1 MTKKEGWSSTW
12 FWRSGQIVDKCCLN
26 SQDKLRRTKQKN
38 SHSLKT

>member
-1 MTKKEGWSSTW
+1 
-12 FWRSGQIVDKCCLN
+12 VDKYCLN